1 MRVTE
6 MCTSRSHILRKNKPV
21 LLGRT
26 ALRLCLN
33 KLINVV
39 FRCSSFFFFFLNKG
53 TCSCPLI
60 SKVSS
65 REGIIGLYW
74 VSIANLWLLQ
84 KVKYLTLTMVAKF
97 IS

>member
-6 MCTSRSHILRKNKPV
+6 MGTSRSHILRKNKPV

-39 FRCSSFFFFFLNKG
+39 FRCSSFFFFFNKD

-74 VSIANLWLLQ
+74 VSIAKLWLLQ
-84 KVKYLTLTMVAKF
+84 TVKYLTLTMVAKF